1 MSLAQGQEVRQTAEG
16 YNAAAMNPPAQ
27 RPPVVA
33 SVLGHRHV
41 EMAILCLG
49 SLQRLSAEPVMLRL
63 HDDGSLGGRDRER
76 LNLELGEPE
85 IVSRAEADER
95 ASELLATRP
104 SLRAFRQ
111 ANPLALKLVDVMLWA
126 GDELTYCD
134 SDVLFLRPFTGL
146 FQHLPEIGP
155 GALFMTDRQNAYSLR
170 SWHLLRYPRL
180 RLPRRLNSG
189 LIAFRA
195 AGYDPDFLEWYLS
208 RPELGFAPV
217 WVEQTAWAL
226 LAGQVPCRLLDP
238 RQVRIPLP
246 GETPSAEA
254 AESAGTVALHFVS
267 SVRSLLA
274 DYEDDS
280 MAAGVPVAIRSL
292 PAERCSALDIAA
304 TELRRRLA
312 R

>member
-1 MSLAQGQEVRQTAEG
+1 VRITPKG
-16 YNAAAMNPPAQ
+16 YNAAAVNPPAQ
-27 RPPVVA
+27 RPLVVA

-49 SLQRLSAEPVMLRL
+49 SLRRLSAEPVMLRL
-63 HDDGSLGGRDRER
+63 HDDGSLDGRDRER
-76 LNLELGEPE
+76 LNEELGEPE
-85 IVSRAEADER
+85 IVSRAQADER
-95 ASELLATRP
+95 TSEWLAPRP
-104 SLRAFRQ
+104 ALRAFRR
-111 ANPLALKLVDVMLWA
+111 ANPLALKLVDAMLWA

-146 FQHLPEIGP
+146 FQHLPDSGP

-180 RLPRRLNSG
+180 RLPQRLNSG

-195 AGYDPDFLEWYLS
+195 AGYDPDLLEWYLS

-238 RQVRIPLP
+238 LQVRIPFP
-246 GETPSAEA
+246 GETPGAET
-254 AESAGTVALHFVS
+254 AESTGTVALHFVS

-280 MAAGVPVAIRSL
+280 MAAGEPVVIRSL
-292 PAERCSALDIAA
+292 PARRCGAFDLAA
-304 TELRRRLA
+304 TEIRRRLA

>member
-1 MSLAQGQEVRQTAEG
+1 
-16 YNAAAMNPPAQ
+16 
-27 RPPVVA
+27 VVA

-49 SLQRLSAEPVMLRL
+49 SLKRLSAEPVMLRL
-63 HDDGSLGGRDRER
+63 HDDGSLDGRDRER

-85 IVSRAEADER
+85 IVPRAEADER
-95 ASELLATRP
+95 TSEFLANRP
-104 SLRAFRQ
+104 ALHAFRQ
-111 ANPLALKLVDVMLWA
+111 TNPLALKLVDAMLWA

-134 SDVLFLRPFTGL
+134 TDVLFLRPFTGL
-146 FQHLPEIGP
+146 FRHLPETGP
-155 GALFMTDRQNAYSLR
+155 GVLFMTDRQNAYSLR
-170 SWHLLRYPRL
+170 SWHLLRHGRL
-180 RLPRRLNSG
+180 RLPQKLNSG

-195 AGYDPDFLEWYLS
+195 EGYDPDFLEWYLS
-208 RPELGFAPV
+208 RPEFAFAPV

-238 RQVRIPLP
+238 LQIRIPLP
-246 GETPSAEA
+246 GEAPGSEA
-254 AESAGTVALHFVS
+254 AKSAGIVALHFVS

-280 MAAGVPVAIRSL
+280 IAGGEPVVIRSL
-292 PAERCSALDIAA
+292 PAERCSIFDLAA

-312 R
+312 RHGWLSA